1 MNEISDLKQ
10 REFALNPHK
19 SFIVQ
24 APAGSGKTELL
35 TQRFL
40 VLLANTKHAP
50 EEIVAITFTRKAAT
64 EMRARILEA
73 LNFAA
78 KNLSPELPHAL
89 KTWKL
94 AKKVLE
100 RDQCAGWKLLQNPNR
115 LRILTIDALCAKIVK
130 SAPLLSHFGSV
141 PQVTED
147 ANEYYREASQ
157 ALLASLDEAQ
167 PWTNSLANILLHID
181 NNYLAVENLFVH
193 MLASRD
199 QWLSYVINCKDTEKL
214 HKILERGLQNIIL
227 TTIEKTFTLMTN
239 ENKNELTALARFA
252 ADNLMRQKIHDSA
265 IIHCHNLIKFPEIK
279 LPDLPLWLGIA
290 ELLLTKSFGWRKS
303 ITKNIGFPAPS
314 RAKNCEEEFCL
325 KKMKKRMLNMLQYL
339 ASNEPLRAHLQGIL
353 QLPPPHYT
361 KDQWE
366 VIKALIEVLPILVA
380 HLTIIF
386 RDKGAVDFI
395 EIAQRAIMALGDSD
409 EPSDL
414 ALNLDYQIQHLLVD
428 EFQDTSITQY
438 RLLELLIAGWQ
449 PEDGRTLFLVG
460 DPMQSIYRFREAEVG
475 IFLRVKKYGINSI
488 KPESLTL
495 EVNFRSQESIVNWS
509 NQIYS
514 TIFPTNEDIDYGAIP
529 FSRSLG
535 MTENIGRKKTVSF
548 HPLTN
553 PKESH
558 EAKLIL
564 SIILNELKH
573 NPTATIAILVRSR
586 THLQRTLHILKMT
599 KIQFQA
605 IEIEKLKY
613 CSVVQDLFALTRAL
627 LHLGDRIAWLTI
639 LRAPWCGLT
648 LNDLHALGGKEHATI
663 WESLLQY
670 KTNDKISMDGKQRL
684 QRIIPFITSAIA
696 DRNRGNLRQRISL
709 VWYQLGGPACV
720 EEEHKLENAHA
731 YLQLLEKIEEN
742 GDLIDL
748 SLLEK
753 KLNKLYSSPRSS
765 HNQVSVHIMTIH
777 KAKGLEF
784 DVVILPSLEKKP
796 AIDKNRLLMWLE
808 RQREQNSS
816 DLILAPIKS
825 QSEDDPIYSYLR
837 LQDDI
842 KSRHETIRLLYV
854 ATTRAKQS
862 LHLIASTRYDVQKN
876 VFNNPATGSFL
887 EFLWPQ
893 LQSEFNN
900 QATHQDS
907 LNEQHKQLN
916 IPNQVLRRLAVDWK
930 FHTTVFQPHENI
942 ATDSKYK
949 FDWNPE
955 YQQHIGSVIHQ
966 TLQEITQQ
974 GLELWDEQKIVK
986 KKIFWRKKMLQ
997 LGVNIAVVDDCMI
1010 VVEKA
1015 INNTLLDQRGRW
1027 ILTNAHSDNHSEY
1040 PLTAIIN
1047 DEILHFV
1054 VDRTFIDDQGYRWI
1068 IDYKSSELP
1077 PHTEVADFLNHM
1089 KGKYEQQLHSYGQV
1103 FHVLENRPIRLG
1115 IYFPLFS
1122 GWSEWDFKC

>member
-10 REFALNPHK
+10 REIALNPCK

-78 KNLSPELPHAL
+78 KDASPELPHAL
-89 KTWKL
+89 KTWQL
-94 AKKVLE
+94 ARKVLE

-141 PQVTED
+141 PQITED
-147 ANEYYREASQ
+147 ANEIYREAAQ

-167 PWTNSLANILLHID
+167 PWTNSLEKILLHID
-181 NNYLAVENLFVH
+181 NNYLTVENLFVQ

-199 QWLSYVINCKDTEKL
+199 QWLPYVANCQNAEKL
-214 HKILERGLQNIIL
+214 RKMLERGLQNIAL
-227 TTIEKTFTLMTN
+227 TTIEKTLTFMTN
-239 ENKNELTALARFA
+239 ENKNELMALVRFA
-252 ADNLMRQKIHDSA
+252 ADNLMRQRMHDSA
-265 IIHCHNLIKFPEIK
+265 IVHCHNLIKFPEVK
-279 LPDLPLWLGIA
+279 LQDLPLWLGIA
-290 ELLLTKSFGWRKS
+290 ELLLTKSFGWRRS

-314 RAKNCEEEFCL
+314 RAKNCEEEFCF
-325 KKMKKRMLNMLQYL
+325 KKMKKRMLDMLQRL
-339 ASNEPLRAHLQGIL
+339 TSNEPLRTHLQEIL
-353 QLPPPHYT
+353 QLPPPYYT

-366 VIKALIEVLPILVA
+366 IIKSLIEVLPILVA
-380 HLTIIF
+380 HLIVIF
-386 RDKGAVDFI
+386 RDKGTVDFI
-395 EIAQRAIMALGDSD
+395 EIAQRAIMALGDPD

-488 KPESLTL
+488 KPEPLIL

-514 TIFPTNEDIDYGAIP
+514 TIFPTNEDINYGAIP
-529 FSRSLG
+529 FSRSLS
-535 MTENIGRKKTVSF
+535 MTENNADKKMVTF
-548 HPLTN
+548 YPLTN
-553 PKESH
+553 PKELH
-558 EAKLIL
+558 ESKLIL
-564 SIILNELKH
+564 SIIQNELQH

-586 THLQRTLHILKMT
+586 THLQRILHILKMT
-599 KIQFQA
+599 KIKFQA

-613 CSVVQDLFALTRAL
+613 CSIVQDLFALTRAL
-627 LHLGDRIAWLTI
+627 LHLGDRIAWLAI

-648 LNDLHALGGKEHATI
+648 LNDLHALSENEYQTI

-670 KTNDKISMDGKQRL
+670 KTNDKISMDGKQWL
-684 QRIIPFITSAIA
+684 QRIVPIIASAIA
-696 DRNRGNLRQRISL
+696 DRNRGNLRQRITL
-709 VWYQLGGPACV
+709 VWYQLGGPACA
-720 EEEHKLENAHA
+720 EEEHELENAHA

-753 KLNKLYSSPRSS
+753 KLNKLYATPRSS
-765 HNQVSVHIMTIH
+765 HNQTSVHIMTIH

-808 RQREQNSS
+808 RQHEQNSS

-825 QSEDDPIYSYLR
+825 QSEDDRIYSYLR

-842 KSRHETIRLLYV
+842 KSRYETVRLLYV
-854 ATTRAKQS
+854 ATTRSKRS
-862 LHLIASTRYDVQKN
+862 LHLIATAHYDVKN
-876 VFNNPATGSFL
+876 NTVNGPTTGSFL

-900 QATHQDS
+900 QATQGS
-907 LNEQHKQLN
+907 LNEQHKLDV
-916 IPNQVLRRLAVDWK
+916 PNQVLRRLAVDWK
-930 FHTTVFQPHENI
+930 FPTTVFQSYENI
-942 ATDSKYK
+942 VTDSKYK
-949 FDWNPE
+949 FSWNQE

-966 TLQEITQQ
+966 TLQKITQQ

-986 KKIFWRKKMLQ
+986 QRIFWRKKMLQ
-997 LGVNIAVVDDCMI
+997 LGVNISVIDDCLTVI
-1010 VVEKA
+1010 EKA
-1015 INNTLLDQRGRW
+1015 IKNTLLDQRGRW
-1027 ILTNAHSDNHSEY
+1027 ILTNDHSDDHSEY
-1040 PLTAIIN
+1040 PLTGIIN

-1054 VDRTFIDDQGYRWI
+1054 VDRTFIDDQGCRWI

-1077 PHTEVADFLNHM
+1077 PHIEAADFLNHM
-1089 KGKYEQQLHSYGQV
+1089 KGKYEQQLYSYGQV
-1103 FHVLENRPIRLG
+1103 FHALENRPIRLG